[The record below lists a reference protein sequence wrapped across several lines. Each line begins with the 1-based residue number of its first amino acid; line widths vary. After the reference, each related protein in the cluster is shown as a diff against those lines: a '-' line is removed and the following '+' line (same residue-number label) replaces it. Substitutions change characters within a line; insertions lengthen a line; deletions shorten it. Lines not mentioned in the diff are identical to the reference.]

1 MTYSTSIETSGTT
14 RMVECRIHGEYVS
27 QLFGSSVW
35 LGCPTCE
42 EIERAKR
49 EADDRAREADRQ
61 RRFEKS
67 RMIATGI
74 PERFWGVTFE
84 NYAVDESIS
93 EQRHAKD
100 FAVQYANSFKM
111 PGRHGRCALFLGSVG
126 TGKTHLACAILRRL
140 HDSGR
145 KVRYATVQSLIQRLK
160 ATFGGSASEN
170 EIAVLALHIAPDLLV
185 LDEVGV
191 QSGTEFERNTIYSVI
206 NGRYEQG
213 KSTIIV
219 SNLNGRELTPIL
231 GERVMDRLREGGGKL
246 IPFAWRSMRNA

>member
-1 MTYSTSIETSGTT
+1 ML
-14 RMVECRIHGEYVS
+14 ECSAHGEYLS
-27 QLFGSSVW
+27 QLFGSSFW
-35 LGCPTCE
+35 LGCPKCDET
-42 EIERAKR
+42 ERAKR
-49 EADDRAREADRQ
+49 EADERAREAAR
-61 RRFEKS
+61 KS
-67 RMIATGI
+67 RFALSRRIATGI
-74 PERFWGVTFE
+74 PERFWEATIE
-84 NYAVDESIS
+84 NYAVDETIDG
-93 EQRHAKD
+93 QRRAKD
-100 FAVQYANSFKM
+100 FATTFAESFKAA
-111 PGRHGRCALFLGSVG
+111 GHHGRCALFLGSLG

-160 ATFGGSASEN
+160 ATFGSSASES
-170 EIAVLALHIAPDLLV
+170 EIDVLAVHIAPDLLV

-246 IPFAWRSMRNA
+246 IPFAWGSMRNA